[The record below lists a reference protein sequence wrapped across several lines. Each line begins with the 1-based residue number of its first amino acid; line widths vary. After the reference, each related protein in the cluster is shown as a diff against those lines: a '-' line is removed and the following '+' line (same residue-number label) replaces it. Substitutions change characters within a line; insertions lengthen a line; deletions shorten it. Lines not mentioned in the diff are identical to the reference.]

1 MAAPQDLRLLQATA
15 ADAEPLA
22 RLINDAFRSERFF
35 SDEDRTNPA
44 GVRDYMRK
52 GTFLLVR
59 EAQNLVGCVYLE
71 PRGKRFYLGLLAVEP
86 ARQHAGIG
94 AHLMRLAEDHCRAA
108 GATGIDLRIVNVR
121 TELPAWYQR
130 FGYRESGTAP
140 FPPEAKTKVP
150 CHFVI
155 MSKELDAPAGSD
167 TSVATRT

>member
-1 MAAPQDLRLLQATA
+1 MTAPHDLHLRHAIP

-52 GTFLLVR
+52 GIFLLL
-59 EAQNLVGCVYLE
+59 EKGKNLVGCVYLE
-71 PRGKRFYLGLLAVEP
+71 PRGERFYLGLLSVEP
-86 ARQHAGIG
+86 TRQGAGIG
-94 AHLMRLAEDHCRAA
+94 SYLMQLAEDHCRAA
-108 GATGIDLRIVNVR
+108 GARVIDLRIVNVR
-121 TELPAWYQR
+121 TELPTYYHR

-140 FPPEAKTKVP
+140 FPPHAKTTMP

-155 MSKELDAPAGSD
+155 MSKELTAGRAAELHSD
-167 TSVATRT
+167 R